1 MMKMLRFAHIYK
13 FKNGDDELVKI
24 KVSYNTD
31 SELLH
36 IKQILSPYSTHWK
49 ISRNSKGNFKKA
61 YAHIKI
67 QKSP

>member
-1 MMKMLRFAHIYK
+1 M
-13 FKNGDDELVKI
+13 VKV

-36 IKQILSPYSTHWK
+36 IKQILSPYATNWK

-61 YAHIKI
+61 YADIKT